1 MLPSPLGSWRSRLAA
16 FSVLVG
22 TASLAKMDRSVTVL
36 IYVDT
41 SKQVV
46 DPDHIEIFAGTDAAE
61 TWLEENDPEAL
72 PSRWFWNRQRRP
84 TASRGQLAVWGLE
97 GPSSREPHLDSYRDR
112 PFLIER
118 PGNRPGQIEVIL
130 RAETQPAKR
139 MRMSV
144 SVQRCTHLGPYKYG
158 HGSLFLA
165 MYCPLDTT
173 RRRGRQEQAQEA
185 AVEALASM
193 DPMPHSSTIPAIALL
208 CAARSCGL

>member
-84 TASRGQLAVWGLE
+84 TASRGQLAGWGLE

-139 MRMSV
+139 MRISV
-144 SVQRCTHLGPYKYG
+144 SVQKCTHLGPYKYG
-158 HGSLFLA
+158 HGSRFWLCTVRWIRHGEGADRNKRKKLQLKHWLQWIP
-165 MYCPLDTT
+165 CPTVQLS
-173 RRRGRQEQAQEA
+173 R
-185 AVEALASM
+185 L
-193 DPMPHSSTIPAIALL
+193 
-208 CAARSCGL
+208 